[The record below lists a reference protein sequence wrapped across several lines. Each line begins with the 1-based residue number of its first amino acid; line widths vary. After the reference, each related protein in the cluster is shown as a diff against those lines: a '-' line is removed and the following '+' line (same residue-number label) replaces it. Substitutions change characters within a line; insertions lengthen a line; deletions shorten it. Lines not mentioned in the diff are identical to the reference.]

1 MGSSHQPKQTILA
14 PGSQAGGRKSIF
26 GVASVQSPVQP
37 CQTYDV
43 VETRITK
50 TAFNGNQRRI
60 STRLDAS
67 ILLDFLW
74 LRIRDNLPNP
84 ETWGSAEK
92 VTVSQHYSESAL
104 LQHVRAVGKPV
115 TGEWANAVL
124 SSIPEAKSAL
134 PEQSPVN
141 R

>member
-1 MGSSHQPKQTILA
+1 MNNAYNIVDRLA
-14 PGSQAGGRKSIF
+14 NAG
-26 GVASVQSPVQP
+26 
-37 CQTYDV
+37 CDV
-43 VETRITK
+43 VCGCQPGE
-50 TAFNGNQRRI
+50 A
-60 STRLDAS
+60 D
-67 ILLDFLW
+67 DVY
-74 LRIRDNLPNP
+74 IRMYDNIRP
-84 ETWGSAEK
+84 TWGTGSAEK